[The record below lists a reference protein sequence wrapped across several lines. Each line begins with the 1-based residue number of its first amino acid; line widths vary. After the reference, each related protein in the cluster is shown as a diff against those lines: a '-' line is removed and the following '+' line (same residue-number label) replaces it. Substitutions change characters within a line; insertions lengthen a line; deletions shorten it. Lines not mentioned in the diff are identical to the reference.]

1 MPNTQ
6 PVVKTYTTDVILRI
20 SSQYQAD
27 PTPETV
33 KLIASELGVSDRSVI
48 AKLSSLGIYKKQVYL
63 NKSGAPPVRKEVYIE
78 KIATLLGIDIQL
90 LECLEKCT
98 KQALTVMESRIRELD
113 QQANPPTLERL

>member
-1 MPNTQ
+1 MTNTQ
-6 PVVKTYTTDVILRI
+6 PVVKTYTTDVILKI

-33 KLIASELGVSDRSVI
+33 KLIAAELGVSDRSVI

-63 NKSGAPPVRKEVYIE
+63 NKAGAPPVRKEVYIQ
-78 KIATLLGIDIQL
+78 KIADLLGIDIQL

-113 QQANPPTLERL
+113 QQANPPTLTRL